1 MSIKSNAVGRSDI
14 FKLPFETITVQD
26 GYNDR
31 TKFTE
36 KQSFLELKESIR
48 VHGIRKPLTVKAVGE
63 EIFLREG
70 HQRLEAAL
78 QLLAEGVEFPNCQH
92 VLCLPFKGTEEDEV
106 LDVIISNDGTPLTSL
121 EQGYTMLKL
130 ETKFGYDAKTI
141 AEKTSKSLPHV
152 YNCLKLAKCPASV
165 RIYLEEE
172 KVTANVVLDAI
183 ATHKKDP
190 EALEKAI
197 KDAVENA
204 EGEGKDKARKPS
216 KGTKKATVNIRN
228 IITERIEFLQKC
240 DATETLPVSDV
251 IALLEKIRDYNKQEK
266 KTEEENKELIEA

>member
-14 FKLPFETITVQD
+14 FKLPFESITVQD

-36 KQSFLELKESIR
+36 KESFKELKESIR
-48 VHGIRKPLTVKAVGE
+48 IHGIRKPLTVKAVGD

-70 HQRLEAAL
+70 HRRYEAAM
-78 QLLAEGVEFPNCQH
+78 QLFAESIQFPNCDY
-92 VLCLPFKGTEEDEV
+92 VLCLPFKGTEEEEV
-106 LDVIISNDGTPLTSL
+106 LDVIISNDGEPLTSL

-152 YNCLKLAKCPASV
+152 YNCLKLAKSPESV
-165 RIYLEEE
+165 RNYLEDG

-183 ATHKKDP
+183 AKHKKNE

-197 KDAVENA
+197 HDAVNNA
-204 EGEGKDKARKPS
+204 EGEGKGKAKMPS
-216 KGTKKATVNIRN
+216 KGTKKATANIRN

-240 DATETLPVSDV
+240 DATDTLPVADV
-251 IALLEKIRDYNKQEK
+251 IALLTKIRDYNKQEK
-266 KTEEENKELIEA
+266 KTEKKNEELTEA